1 MQSALTVN
9 GSKAAPET
17 STTHT
22 NVVGILD
29 TSLHSLS
36 LKDQQNSPP
45 ETAQRTESPKR
56 PALVH
61 SYSTPLL
68 FRTKHSAGND
78 PYILDLLQKYYDESF
93 FIDGPDYL
101 KAVPL
106 PPSPQ
111 PLKSN
116 SQRPQAWRP
125 EGTMIAHF
133 TEHQARINRVVVSPD
148 HNFFITCSDDGTV
161 KVWDSIRLEK
171 KVVNRARLT
180 YRHEGTGVKVKA
192 ICFIDDTHCFAS
204 ASDDGNIRI
213 VKVHYGRGPL
223 MPVYGKLE
231 EVGKTTLE
239 QGEYAMWM
247 ESFRQGTSSLRFS

>member
-1 MQSALTVN
+1 MQSALSAN

-17 STTHT
+17 STTPA
-22 NVVGILD
+22 NAVGILD

-45 ETAQRTESPKR
+45 EVTRRNEGPKR
-56 PALVH
+56 PALAH
-61 SYSTPLL
+61 SYSTILL
-68 FRTKHSAGND
+68 YSKLTSSAGND

-106 PPSPQ
+106 PASPQ

-116 SQRPQAWRP
+116 SQRAQAWRP

-161 KVWDSIRLEK
+161 KVWDSLRLEK

-192 ICFIDDTHCFAS
+192 ICFIDNTHCFAS

-213 VKVHYGRGPL
+213 VKVHYARGTL

-231 EVGKTTLE
+231 EVGGTSLE

-247 ESFRQGTSSLRFS
+247 ESFRQGTPLR